1 MFGLGKTL
9 SKFGKFLRRN
19 NITQTDL
26 KEWSGVNQNTLS
38 RISRSNK
45 HKPSMS
51 NGQKIIKA
59 LKKKDI
65 EWILMTS
72 GCKQKIRLQ
81 KETDF
86 LVNYFS

>member
-1 MFGLGKTL
+1 MEVTIPIRIGGLKVFGLGKPS

-19 NITQTDL
+19 TITQTDF

-38 RISRSNK
+38 RISRSNE

-59 LKKKDI
+59 LKKRI
-65 EWILMTS
+65 YS
-72 GCKQKIRLQ
+72 G
-81 KETDF
+81 F
-86 LVNYFS
+86 

>member
-1 MFGLGKTL
+1 MFGLGKPS

-59 LKKKDI
+59 LKKK
-65 EWILMTS
+65 
-72 GCKQKIRLQ
+72 GYRV
-81 KETDF
+81 DF
-86 LVNYFS
+86 DDFWM

>member
-1 MFGLGKTL
+1 MFGLGKSL

-38 RISRSNK
+38 RISRSNE

-51 NGQKIIKA
+51 NGRKIIKA
-59 LKKKDI
+59 LKKK
-65 EWILMTS
+65 
-72 GCKQKIRLQ
+72 GYNV
-81 KETDF
+81 DF
-86 LVNYFS
+86 DDFWM

>member
-1 MFGLGKTL
+1 MFGLGKSL
-9 SKFGKFLRRN
+9 SKFGKFLKRN

-38 RISRSNK
+38 RISRSNE

-59 LKKKDI
+59 LKKK
-65 EWILMTS
+65 
-72 GCKQKIRLQ
+72 GYNV
-81 KETDF
+81 DF
-86 LVNYFS
+86 DDFWM